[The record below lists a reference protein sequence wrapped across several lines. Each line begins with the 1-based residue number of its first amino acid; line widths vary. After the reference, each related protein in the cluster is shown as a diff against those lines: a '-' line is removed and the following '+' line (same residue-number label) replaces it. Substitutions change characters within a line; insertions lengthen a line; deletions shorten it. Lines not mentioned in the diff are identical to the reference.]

1 MKGKTCTGG
10 SFLVPAFDNPC
21 EFVIDAEFDDKTI
34 ITRTEN
40 YKTLERKFYIISKDY
55 CEDTIT
61 INDIRANYIQ
71 EFADSSEFISCCERN
86 GISLRF

>member
-1 MKGKTCTGG
+1 MQN
-10 SFLVPAFDNPC
+10 L
-21 EFVIDAEFDDKTI
+21 I